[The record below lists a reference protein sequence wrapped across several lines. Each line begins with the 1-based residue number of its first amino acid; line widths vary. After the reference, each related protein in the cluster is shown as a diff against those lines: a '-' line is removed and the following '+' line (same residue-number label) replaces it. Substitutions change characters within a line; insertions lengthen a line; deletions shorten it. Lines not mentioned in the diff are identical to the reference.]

1 MAVGPVQLIV
11 LGFTHPNFQGEV
23 LAELE
28 KLRDTDTIRVIDALA
43 VSKDADG
50 DVAILKMDNLTRD
63 ERIELGAKIGALI
76 GIGAAGD
83 DEEAVEEMAMAG
95 AELGAEEG
103 IEMFDEE
110 EVWDVI
116 EEIPNDTAA
125 ALLMIEHHWAVG
137 LRDAVAR
144 AGGFRIADGFV
155 SPIDLVAIGA
165 MTREDAEAH
174 ALVETR

>member
-23 LAELE
+23 LSELE
-28 KLRDTDTIRVIDALA
+28 RLRDSDTIRVIDALA

-50 DVAILKMDNLTRD
+50 DVAILKMDNLSRD

-95 AELGAEEG
+95 AALGAEEG
-103 IEMFDEE
+103 IEMFNEE
-110 EVWDVI
+110 EVWDVV
-116 EEIPNDTAA
+116 EEIPNDTGA
-125 ALLMIEHHWAVG
+125 ALLLIEHHWAVG

-144 AGGFRIADGFV
+144 AGGFRISDGFV
-155 SPIDLVAIGA
+155 SPIDLVEIGA

>member
-23 LAELE
+23 LGELE
-28 KLRDTDTIRVIDALA
+28 KLRDSDTIRVIDALA

-50 DVAILKMDNLTRD
+50 DVAILKMDNLTLD

-103 IEMFDEE
+103 IEMFSEE
-110 EVWDVI
+110 DVWDVV
-116 EEIPNDTAA
+116 EDIPNDTAA
-125 ALLMIEHHWAVG
+125 ALLLVEHHWAVG

-144 AGGFRIADGFV
+144 AGGFRISDGFV

-165 MTREDAEAH
+165 MTREDADAH

>member
-23 LAELE
+23 LAELQ
-28 KLRDTDTIRVIDALA
+28 KLRDADTVRVIDALA
-43 VSKDADG
+43 VYKDAEG
-50 DVAILKMDNLTRD
+50 EVAVLKGGNLTLD
-63 ERIELGAKIGALI
+63 ERTELGAKIGALL
-76 GIGAAGD
+76 GVGAVGE
-83 DEEAVEEMAMAG
+83 DEEAVEELAMAG
-95 AELGAEEG
+95 AEMARDEG
-103 IEMFDEE
+103 IDVVSED

-125 ALLMIEHHWAVG
+125 ALLLIEHHWAVG

-144 AGGFRIADGFV
+144 AGGFRISDGFI
-155 SPIDLVAIGA
+155 SPFDLVEIGA

-174 ALVETR
+174 AAVESH

>member
-1 MAVGPVQLIV
+1 MAIGPVQLIV

-28 KLRDTDTIRVIDALA
+28 KLRDSDTIRVIDAMA
-43 VSKDADG
+43 VSKDANG

-83 DEEAVEEMAMAG
+83 DDEAVEEMAMAG
-95 AELGAEEG
+95 ARAGAEEG
-103 IEMFDEE
+103 IEVFSEDA
-110 EVWDVI
+110 VWDVV

-125 ALLMIEHHWAVG
+125 ALLLIEHHWAVG
-137 LRDAVAR
+137 LRNAVAR
-144 AGGFRIADGFV
+144 AGGFGISDGFV
-155 SPIDLVAIGA
+155 SPLDLVAIGA
-165 MTREDAEAH
+165 MTREDAETH
-174 ALVETR
+174 TLVDTR

>member
-11 LGFTHPNFQGEV
+11 LGFNHPNFQGEV
-23 LAELE
+23 LEELE
-28 KLRDTDTIRVIDALA
+28 RLRETDTIRVIDALA

-50 DVAILKMDNLTRD
+50 DIAVLKMDNLTRD
-63 ERIELGAKIGALI
+63 ERIELGATIGALI

-95 AELGAEEG
+95 AEVGAEEG
-103 IEMFDEE
+103 IDVFDED
-110 EVWDVI
+110 EVWDVV

-125 ALLMIEHHWAVG
+125 ALILIEHHWAVG

-144 AGGFRIADGFV
+144 AGGFRISDGFV

-174 ALVETR
+174 ALVDTR

>member
-11 LGFTHPNFQGEV
+11 LGFTHPNFQGEI

-28 KLRDTDTIRVIDALA
+28 KLRDSDTIRVIDALA

-103 IEMFDEE
+103 IEMFSEE

-116 EEIPNDTAA
+116 EDIPNDTAA

-144 AGGFRIADGFV
+144 AGGFRISDGFV

>member
-11 LGFTHPNFQGEV
+11 LGFDHPNFQGEV
-23 LAELE
+23 LGELE
-28 KLRDTDTIRVIDALA
+28 RLRDSDTIRVIDALA

-50 DVAILKMDNLTRD
+50 DVAILKMDNLTMD

-76 GIGAAGD
+76 GIGAADG
-83 DEEAVEEMAMAG
+83 DEEVVEEMALAG
-95 AELGAEEG
+95 AEAGAEDG
-103 IEMFDEE
+103 IDVFDAD
-110 EVWDVI
+110 EVWDVV

-125 ALLMIEHHWAVG
+125 ALLLIEHHWAVG

-144 AGGFRIADGFV
+144 AGGFRISDGFV
-155 SPIDLVAIGA
+155 SPIDLVEIGA

-174 ALVETR
+174 ALVDTR

>member
-11 LGFTHPNFQGEV
+11 LGFDHPNFQGEV

-28 KLRDTDTIRVIDALA
+28 KLRDSDTIRVIDALA

-50 DVAILKMDNLTRD
+50 DVTILKASNLTQD
-63 ERIELGAKIGALI
+63 ESIELGAKIGALI

-83 DEEAVEEMAMAG
+83 DPEAV
-95 AELGAEEG
+95 
-103 IEMFDEE
+103 
-110 EVWDVI
+110 

-125 ALLMIEHHWAVG
+125 ALLLIEHHWAVG

-144 AGGFRIADGFV
+144 AGGFRISDGFV
-155 SPIDLVAIGA
+155 SPIDLVEIGA

-174 ALVETR
+174 ALVDTR

>member
-11 LGFTHPNFQGEV
+11 LGFTHPNFQGEI

-28 KLRDTDTIRVIDALA
+28 KLRDSDTIRVIDALA

-103 IEMFDEE
+103 IDMFSEE

-116 EEIPNDTAA
+116 EDIPNDTAA

-144 AGGFRIADGFV
+144 AGGFRISDGFV

>member
-23 LAELE
+23 LAELD
-28 KLRDTDTIRVIDALA
+28 KLRDSDTIRVIDALA

-50 DVAILKMDNLTRD
+50 DVTILKMDNLTRD

-76 GIGAAGD
+76 GIGVAGD
-83 DEEAVEEMAMAG
+83 DEEVVEEMAMAG
-95 AELGAEEG
+95 AVGAEDG
-103 IEMFDEE
+103 IEMFNEE
-110 EVWDVI
+110 EVWDVV

-125 ALLMIEHHWAVG
+125 ALLLVEHHWAVG

-144 AGGFRIADGFV
+144 AGGFRISDGFV
-155 SPIDLVAIGA
+155 SPIDLVEIGA

-174 ALVETR
+174 ALVEAR

>member
-23 LAELE
+23 LGELE
-28 KLRDTDTIRVIDALA
+28 KLRDSDTIRVIDALA

-95 AELGAEEG
+95 AQVGE
-103 IEMFDEE
+103 D
-110 EVWDVI
+110 EVWDVV

-125 ALLMIEHHWAVG
+125 ALLLIEHHWAVG

-144 AGGFRIADGFV
+144 AGGFRISDGFV
-155 SPIDLVAIGA
+155 SPLDLVAIGA

-174 ALVETR
+174 ELVDTR

>member
-11 LGFTHPNFQGEV
+11 LGFTHPDFRGEV

-28 KLRDTDTIRVIDALA
+28 RLRDSDTIRVIDALA

-50 DVAILKMDNLTRD
+50 DVTILKMDNLTRD

-76 GIGAAGD
+76 GIGAAGAD
-83 DEEAVEEMAMAG
+83 DEAVEEMAMAG
-95 AELGAEEG
+95 AELGAEDG
-103 IEMFDEE
+103 IEMFSED
-110 EVWDVI
+110 EVWDVV
-116 EEIPNDTAA
+116 EDIPSDTAA
-125 ALLMIEHHWAVG
+125 ALILIEHHWAVG

-144 AGGFRIADGFV
+144 AGGFRISDGFV

-165 MTREDAEAH
+165 MTREDADAH
-174 ALVETR
+174 ALVDTR

>member
-28 KLRDTDTIRVIDALA
+28 KLRDSDTIRVIDALA

-63 ERIELGAKIGALI
+63 ERVELGAKIGALI

-83 DEEAVEEMAMAG
+83 DEAAVEEMAMAG
-95 AELGAEEG
+95 AELGAEG
-103 IEMFDEE
+103 GMDMFSEE
-110 EVWDVI
+110 EVWDVV
-116 EEIPNDTAA
+116 EDIPNDTAA
-125 ALLMIEHHWAVG
+125 ALLMVEHHWAVG

-144 AGGFRIADGFV
+144 AGGFRISDGFV

-174 ALVETR
+174 ALVDTR

>member
-23 LAELE
+23 LSELE
-28 KLRDTDTIRVIDALA
+28 RLRDSDTIRVIDALA

-50 DVAILKMDNLTRD
+50 DVAILKMDNLSRD

-95 AELGAEEG
+95 AALGAEEG
-103 IEMFDEE
+103 IEMFNEE
-110 EVWDVI
+110 EVWDVV

-125 ALLMIEHHWAVG
+125 ALLLIEHHWAVG

-144 AGGFRIADGFV
+144 AGGFRISDGFV
-155 SPIDLVAIGA
+155 SPIDLVEIGA

>member
-23 LAELE
+23 LSELE
-28 KLRDTDTIRVIDALA
+28 RLRDSDTIRVIDALA

-95 AELGAEEG
+95 AALGAEEG
-103 IEMFDEE
+103 IEMFNEE
-110 EVWDVI
+110 EVWDVV

-125 ALLMIEHHWAVG
+125 ALLLIEHHWAVG

-144 AGGFRIADGFV
+144 AGGFRISDGFV
-155 SPIDLVAIGA
+155 SPIDLVEIGA